1 MLNEK
6 TILLVD
12 DSRALKLLTKLLL
25 QEPYPNMQIDDV
37 YDGVE
42 AMEYLDIEGNIPD
55 IILLDMNMPRM
66 NGYEFLLEYK
76 KRGYHNRHTKIY
88 MLTTSTLDSDRKKV
102 METGL
107 VSGYFEKPLT
117 ENNVRKIYGD
127 IVVSR

>member
-1 MLNEK
+1 M
-6 TILLVD
+6 
-12 DSRALKLLTKLLL
+12 
-25 QEPYPNMQIDDV
+25 
-37 YDGVE
+37 
-42 AMEYLDIEGNIPD
+42 DIEGNIPD

>member
-42 AMEYLDIEGNIPD
+42 AME
-55 IILLDMNMPRM
+55 
-66 NGYEFLLEYK
+66 
-76 KRGYHNRHTKIY
+76 
-88 MLTTSTLDSDRKKV
+88 
-102 METGL
+102 
-107 VSGYFEKPLT
+107 
-117 ENNVRKIYGD
+117 
-127 IVVSR
+127 